1 MKFEREWEDAER
13 IYARTCG
20 DAHML
25 EFYLA
30 CLDEATRTRLRLQR
44 DSRPVFS
51 LVDAKRAVRA
61 EFGGDALLRNQEAWQ
76 NLTVPL
82 NGPLGYE
89 VTFLDWRQFE
99 AKFLELRAGM
109 PGCDASFDYQAI
121 LLKLPPN
128 MQEMLFKEN
137 LKRRDRKPWVRL
149 TYPMGLAPT
158 DVLYAVQDR
167 LRGPLPQF
175 TEFAM
180 GFLFHATSEVEQ
192 ARLLSLHRAQLGPF
206 MLQVSKHEYQMTAEE
221 VFSFIT
227 KKLKV
232 QEELRPATAEGSVRP
247 IQAMPAQAQGKV
259 AGNQPQPQVRFTPG
273 GGGQGHPTDQGGW
286 FWQ

>member
-1 MKFEREWEDAER
+1 M
-13 IYARTCG
+13 
-20 DAHML
+20 
-25 EFYLA
+25 
-30 CLDEATRTRLRLQR
+30 
-44 DSRPVFS
+44 
-51 LVDAKRAVRA
+51 
-61 EFGGDALLRNQEAWQ
+61 
-76 NLTVPL
+76 
-82 NGPLGYE
+82 
-89 VTFLDWRQFE
+89 
-99 AKFLELRAGM
+99 
-109 PGCDASFDYQAI
+109 
-121 LLKLPPN
+121 
-128 MQEMLFKEN
+128 EMLGKEN
-137 LKRRDRKPWVRL
+137 LKCRDRKPWVRL

-232 QEELRPATAEGSVRP
+232 QEELRPTTAEGLGEANPGHAR
-247 IQAMPAQAQGKV
+247 
-259 AGNQPQPQVRFTPG
+259 AGTG
-273 GGGQGHPTDQGGW
+273 QGGW
-286 FWQ
+286 EPATAASPCRTRGVQRHPTERRGWFWR